1 LSEGRE
7 EHDLEW
13 FKDNGF
19 YTVPMSRL
27 EWYLTP
33 TMEQHG
39 LRYELP
45 YQERLLRA
53 GRELGR
59 RLHEKKMN
67 WWDEQLSEYTAL
79 PEWHDVPGR
88 WIRNLEMAGAKAEDF
103 PFWLLTTKSMQYHA
117 GGNAAIEVMHEV
129 AQNMRGHAGVIM
141 NAKTAASLGIAEGD
155 RIEVRSHIGATYGKA
170 ALVQGVRPDTLVII
184 GQFDH
189 WATPFAKTMAAPS
202 LNSIAPMS
210 LDLTDATGSGADIVR
225 VAVRRMEQGVTA

>member
-1 LSEGRE
+1 
-7 EHDLEW
+7 
-13 FKDNGF
+13 
-19 YTVPMSRL
+19 MSRL

-33 TMEQHG
+33 TMEKHG

-45 YQERLLRA
+45 YQERLMRA

-59 RLHEKKMN
+59 RLHEQKTN

-88 WIRNLEMAGAKAEDF
+88 WIRNLENAGGKAEDF

-189 WATPFAKTMAAPS
+189 WATPFAKTMEAPS

-225 VAVRRMEQGVTA
+225 VAVRRMEGRVAA